1 VDEVD
6 VREAHRAAQ
15 AGEALLV
22 DVREDD
28 EWAHGRA
35 PDARH
40 VPMGKIRADTLP
52 RDRPILAVCRMG
64 GRSASITV
72 ALEGVG
78 YEVRNVAG
86 GMQAWAAAGLPVV
99 RDGDGPGV
107 VV

>member
-1 VDEVD
+1 M
-6 VREAHRAAQ
+6 REAHRAAQ

-99 RDGDGPGV
+99 RDGDEPGV